1 MSFVP
6 SDFDATKWENIE
18 PFMKELKD
26 RKLSCSSC
34 LEKFIHDRSSLGEFI
49 SETRAKIYIK
59 MTCFTDDKEVQK
71 SWMDFVENIEP
82 KLSEYSD
89 ILNRRIINHSSVGE
103 LPDKY
108 SVMLQGLKTNIDIF
122 REVNIPLKTQDTK
135 LVTEYN
141 EICGAQ
147 TVQFDGEEKTFSMM
161 AIYLE
166 NTDRTVREAAYR
178 AIDER
183 RMQDAERISEIYD
196 ELIQIRHQTALNAG
210 FEGFQQYMFAAMH
223 RFDYTIQDCLKFHD
237 SIEAVCQ
244 PLRHQNDEKR
254 RTTLGLDS
262 LRPWDLSV
270 DILGRSP
277 LVPFNEINE
286 MVEGCSNIFHSMSDE
301 LGNLFDE
308 LDANDCLDLDS
319 RKGKAPGGYQYYLQK
334 SRLPFIFMN
343 AAGTQR
349 NVETMIHEAGHA
361 FHSFFS
367 GHLELMHERDAPIEF
382 AEVASMSMELMTHPQ
397 WEEFYNPEEANR
409 ARRDHLEGIISFLP
423 WMATIDSFQH
433 WIYANPGHTREERI
447 SKWLEIGERFG
458 AKIDFGGF
466 EESRIV
472 SWQRQGHLFG
482 VPFYYVEYG
491 IAQLGALQMWQFH
504 RRDESDALSRYKA
517 GLSLGYTKG
526 LTDLFDASG
535 LKFSFEQEHLEN
547 LINEVNTALDEL
559 PA

>member
-1 MSFVP
+1 
-6 SDFDATKWENIE
+6 
-18 PFMKELKD
+18 
-26 RKLSCSSC
+26 
-34 LEKFIHDRSSLGEFI
+34 
-49 SETRAKIYIK
+49 
-59 MTCFTDDKEVQK
+59 
-71 SWMDFVENIEP
+71 
-82 KLSEYSD
+82 
-89 ILNRRIINHSSVGE
+89 
-103 LPDKY
+103 
-108 SVMLQGLKTNIDIF
+108 
-122 REVNIPLKTQDTK
+122 
-135 LVTEYN
+135 
-141 EICGAQ
+141 
-147 TVQFDGEEKTFSMM
+147 M

-409 ARRDHLEGIISFLP
+409 ARRDHLDGIISFLP

-447 SKWLEIGERFG
+447 TKWLEIGERFG
-458 AKIDFGGF
+458 AKINFEDF
-466 EESRIV
+466 EESRV
-472 SWQRQGHLFG
+472 SDHSALESIFVLVEKYQAAGKKITLKHLSADCK
-482 VPFYYVEYG
+482 
-491 IAQLGALQMWQFH
+491 ILL
-504 RRDESDALSRYKA
+504 YKA
-517 GLSLGYTKG
+517 SPIFHQIIEEDIDDPRYHLVANPEKFPKSLSEY
-526 LTDLFDASG
+526 
-535 LKFSFEQEHLEN
+535 KF
-547 LINEVNTALDEL
+547 
-559 PA
+559 

>member
-409 ARRDHLEGIISFLP
+409 ARRDHLDGIISFLP
-423 WMATIDSFQH
+423 WMATIDS
-433 WIYANPGHTREERI
+433 
-447 SKWLEIGERFG
+447 
-458 AKIDFGGF
+458 
-466 EESRIV
+466 
-472 SWQRQGHLFG
+472 
-482 VPFYYVEYG
+482 
-491 IAQLGALQMWQFH
+491 
-504 RRDESDALSRYKA
+504 
-517 GLSLGYTKG
+517 
-526 LTDLFDASG
+526 
-535 LKFSFEQEHLEN
+535 
-547 LINEVNTALDEL
+547 
-559 PA
+559 